1 MQTWKHPSD
10 YGGFSPEGDYVL
22 ITRNRDSSSLDRS
35 NWECICQDL
44 KAEAYDGGREY
55 FEERPAVY
63 HWRAGHW
70 AVGWVEYLCIR
81 ADAPA
86 ETIDQG
92 NEIEEKLDNYPAY
105 DESHWSDLEYN
116 EVYEYWDRMSLRE
129 RIQMCADKGYS
140 IFAARGRDGIPD
152 GVYESLRD

>member
-1 MQTWKHPSD
+1 MQTWKHPRD

-35 NWECICQDL
+35 NWECICRDL
-44 KAEAYDGGREY
+44 NAEAYDDGREG
-55 FEERPAVY
+55 FADRPNVY

-116 EVYEYWDRMSLRE
+116 EVYEYWDNCGMRE
-129 RIQMCADKGYS
+129 RIQMCVDAGYS